1 MGSLEVGIVG
11 IPNAGKTTLFNALSR
26 AGAPVASFP
35 FTTVEP
41 NVGVVPVPDPRLEKI
56 ASLAG
61 CERRVPATVR
71 FVDIAGLV
79 KGASRGE
86 GLGNRFLARIREVDA
101 VLHVVRAF
109 DAPDIAHVAGNVDPV
124 RDAELIDSEIRLADL
139 EHLSRLVEKAKRD
152 AKRGD
157 KPSVERLNDLLSL
170 QRLVEEGQIDQRDP
184 LVGKLADK
192 FKGEGI
198 LSLKPTIIALNV
210 GENEDTDDL
219 IAKMLDWANPRGIP
233 VIPVCA
239 KIEAELAELPPEEA
253 LEFERELG
261 IDEESLARVIRA
273 GYEIL
278 GLLTYFSIDSGECR
292 AWPLKRGSTAL
303 KAAGK
308 IHTDFEKGFIKA
320 EVVHYEDF
328 LRCGNFHEAR
338 ETGCLLVE
346 GKEYVVQDGD
356 VIHFKFSK

>member
-1 MGSLEVGIVG
+1 MSSLEIGIVG

-26 AGAPVASFP
+26 AGAQVASFP

-56 ASLAG
+56 AALAG
-61 CERRVPATVR
+61 CERKVPATVR

-79 KGASRGE
+79 EGASRGE
-86 GLGNRFLARIREVDA
+86 GLGNKFLARIREVDA

-109 DAPDIAHVAGNVDPV
+109 DEPDIAHVAGSVDPV
-124 RDAELIDSEIRLADL
+124 RDAELVDTEIRLADL

-152 AKRGD
+152 AKKGD
-157 KPSVERLNDLLSL
+157 KVSGQRLNDLLSL
-170 QRLVEEGQIDQRDP
+170 QRIVEEGQIDQRDS
-184 LVGKLADK
+184 LVKELAEK
-192 FKGEGI
+192 FRGEGI
-198 LSLKPTIIALNV
+198 LSLKPTIIALNI
-210 GENEDTDDL
+210 GENDDTESL
-219 IAKMLDWANPRGIP
+219 VAKMLDWANPRGIV

-239 KIEAELAELPPEEA
+239 RVEAELAELPPEEA
-253 LEFERELG
+253 LEFEKELG

-273 GYEIL
+273 GYQLL
-278 GLLTYFSIDSGECR
+278 GLITYFSIDSGECR
-292 AWPLKRGSTAL
+292 AWALKRGSTAL

-328 LRCGNFHEAR
+328 LRCGNFHQAR
-338 ETGCLLVE
+338 EAGCLLVE
-346 GKEYVVQDGD
+346 GKEYIVQDGD